1 MISGNVVERDRRS
14 SRSET
19 DGTILVA
26 GSGTLVRTLLEA
38 DLVDELRLMV
48 FPTILGRGR
57 RLFPDGIDRLKL
69 KLAES
74 RTVGPDGV
82 QVQVYQRAI

>member
-1 MISGNVVERDRRS
+1 VIGDNV
-14 SRSET
+14 SEQIAKLKEQT
-19 DGTILVA
+19 DGSILVA
-26 GSGTLVRTLLEA
+26 GSGTLVGTLLEA

-48 FPTILGRGR
+48 FPTVLGRGR

-74 RTVGPDGV
+74 RQVGPDGV
-82 QVQVYQRAI
+82 QVQVYLRAE